1 MKPKLRTWKRAR
13 AESGQGAVYAGCYP
27 RCRAQ
32 VFVEGV
38 ASRSESVVKAR
49 ERRATVAWLSP
60 GLGLGI
66 YIESETMRQCVLRE
80 GNE

>member
-1 MKPKLRTWKRAR
+1 MKPKLRTRKRAR
-13 AESGQGAVYAGCYP
+13 TESGWGAVYAGCYP
-27 RCRAQ
+27 HCRVQ

-38 ASRSESVVKAR
+38 ASQSESVMKAR
-49 ERRATVAWLSP
+49 ERQATVAWLSP

-66 YIESETMRQCVLRE
+66 YIESETMRQCVLRK